1 MLKYLEY
8 IIAFLVTISLLFIIG
23 IFILFRAI
31 DSALGLND
39 KVYSV
44 SELKSEYVKNEK
56 NINDLITYFQS
67 IKPKDKLIDIEFKD
81 NKTLS
86 RLKID
91 YKDSL
96 KQDYMQ
102 GNVQVKSL
110 LDPVFE
116 KDLHWN
122 EEQIDILKE
131 KLDMANCISIED
143 GEPIKIGFKR
153 SGMGMFSFNVFMK
166 PETDRSGFN
175 DSCQYILVDK
185 SLALEYGGGAIG
197 PQCFPRKN

>member
-1 MLKYLEY
+1 MGKYLEY
-8 IIAFLVTISLLFIIG
+8 IIAFLVTISLLFTIG
-23 IFILFRAI
+23 IVILFRSI

-44 SELKSEYVKNEK
+44 SELKFEYLKNEK
-56 NINDLITYFQS
+56 EIEELIKYFKS
-67 IKPKDKLIDIEFKD
+67 IQPKDKSIDIEFKD

-96 KQDYMQ
+96 KADYVQ

-110 LDPVFE
+110 LDTVFE

-122 EEQIDILKE
+122 EEQIDILNE
-131 KLDMANCISIED
+131 KLDKANCISIED

-153 SGMGMFSFNVFMK
+153 SGLGMFSFNVFMK
-166 PETDRSGFN
+166 P
-175 DSCQYILVDK
+175 
-185 SLALEYGGGAIG
+185 
-197 PQCFPRKN
+197 

>member
-56 NINDLITYFQS
+56 NINDLIIYFQS
-67 IKPKDKLIDIEFKD
+67 IKPKDKLIDIEFKND
-81 NKTLS
+81 EILE
-86 RLKID
+86 RLRIN
-91 YKDSL
+91 YNDSL
-96 KQDYMQ
+96 KSDYQ
-102 GNVQVKSL
+102 QWNLQVKSL
-110 LDPVFE
+110 ASQEFE

-122 EEQIDILKE
+122 EEQVETLKK
-131 KLDMANCISIED
+131 KLDKANCISIED